1 MRDVNGEIIYT
12 IIITM
17 SETKWRKSR
26 ELEKHKKEENLE
38 ETFVAEKDE
47 TNDIKLKLERI
58 RK

>member
-1 MRDVNGEIIYT
+1 
-12 IIITM
+12 M